1 MLVVDNVISH
11 EDEVAEFRKVV
22 EGDSRVMDALVP
34 IGAGALLV
42 VKHP

>member
-11 EDEVAEFRKVV
+11 EDEVAAFRKLV
-22 EGDSRVMDALVP
+22 EGDSQVMDALAPV
-34 IGAGALLV
+34 GAGALLV